1 MASNS
6 ANAAFT
12 RDNLFNLEGRVA
24 LVTGKPGP
32 LVTPGLVATAVWAV
46 SRC

>member
-24 LVTGKPGP
+24 LVTGKPGA
-32 LVTPGLVATAVWAV
+32 LLTLGRIAAVWAM
-46 SRC
+46 SRR